1 MLRATVRWTRSGT
14 LDSKSKN
21 TFGWLTE
28 HEMEFFW
35 NDGGRS
41 ACGFVGLAGD
51 CVTRSIAIATG
62 LVYRDVYNQLGAASL
77 ATPRNGVRTDIAA
90 KFLEDR
96 RWHRTQISPTSYVP
110 SLLPAGAVIVHL
122 AKNDGRCSHFSALI
136 DHVVHDTWD
145 PSDEDDYYVYAYWTH
160 PDHGAESVR
169 QSSPAS
175 RSSSTDQDLTQAE
188 FDKILNRLRAMD
200 RTASNSASTEA
211 EKHNAIR
218 MMQSLMLRHNLS
230 REDITSDDNV
240 ETVQF
245 TRIACPVNGSKAYN
259 WEKSLASYITDHVL
273 PTTQWY
279 ISSKAH
285 RTLFCFYGPLA
296 DVRNAIALF
305 RELLVTIAA
314 AAKLQFGG
322 HSRGSGA
329 SYAEGYVT
337 GLPRPSSS
345 SGLRTQ
351 NDSKTDSANIVSER
365 ALIQLSKLAIHSAAK
380 RWLNI
385 ECDLQLI
392 SAGRSGRYSHDDVAE
407 RRGILHGSKHE
418 VVIPHAPKRLT
429 QS

>member
-1 MLRATVRWTRSGT
+1 
-14 LDSKSKN
+14 LDSKSNN
-21 TFGWLTE
+21 TFGWLAE
-28 HEMEFFW
+28 CEMEFFW

-96 RWHRTQISPTSYVP
+96 QWRRTEISPTSYVP

-122 AKNDGRCSHFSALI
+122 AKHDGRCSHFSALI
-136 DHVVHDTWD
+136 DQVVHDTWD
-145 PSDEDDYYVYAYWTH
+145 PSDDDDYCAYAYWTH
-160 PDHGAESVR
+160 PDYGPESVR

-175 RSSSTDQDLTQAE
+175 RSSSADQDLTQAE

-245 TRIACPVNGSKAYN
+245 TQMACPVNGSKAYN
-259 WEKSLASYITDHVL
+259 WEKALANYITMHVL

-279 ISSKAH
+279 SGSKAH

-329 SYAEGYVT
+329 SYAEGYVM
-337 GLPRPSSS
+337 GLPRHGSS
-345 SGLRTQ
+345 SGSESP
-351 NDSKTDSANIVSER
+351 NDLKVLSADIVSER
-365 ALIQLSKLAIHSAAK
+365 ALIQLRTLAIHSAAT
-380 RWLNI
+380 RWLDI
-385 ECDLQLI
+385 ECDLRLV
-392 SAGRSGRYSHDDVAE
+392 SVNRTGRYAHDDAAE

-418 VVIPHAPKRLT
+418 IVVPNAPRRLT